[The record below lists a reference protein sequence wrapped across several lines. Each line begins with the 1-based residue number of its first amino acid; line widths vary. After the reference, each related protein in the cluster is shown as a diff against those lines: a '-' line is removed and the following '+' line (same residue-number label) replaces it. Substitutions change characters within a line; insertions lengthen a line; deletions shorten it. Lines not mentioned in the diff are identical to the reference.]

1 MNVIILAGTYDL
13 PYSEEYEYLEEIN
26 SFKRNVIKQN
36 KKNTFIIAEIPPFY
50 SWFAK
55 MGSEPP
61 GFKNYV
67 KKIENINKVIKTLNS
82 EYIL

>member
-26 SFKRNVIKQN
+26 SFKRNVINQN

-55 MGSEPP
+55 MGPEPP
-61 GFKNYV
+61 GIQELCEEDRKYKQGHQNL
-67 KKIENINKVIKTLNS
+67 KQ
-82 EYIL
+82 